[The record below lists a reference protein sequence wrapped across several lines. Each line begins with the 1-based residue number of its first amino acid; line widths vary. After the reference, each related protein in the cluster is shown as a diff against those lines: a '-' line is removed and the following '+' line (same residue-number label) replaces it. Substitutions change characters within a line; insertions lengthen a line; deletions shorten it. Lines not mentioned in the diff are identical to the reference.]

1 VPDTRRRLL
10 DGALTTIRTHGVAG
24 ASARSIAAAAGVNQA
39 LIFYHFGSVDGLVA
53 EACRSASAVRVAQ
66 FRDRLTGVRSFGE
79 LLATGRELHAE
90 ERALGNVRVLAQVL
104 AGAQGDDQLAG
115 TAAASLRLWT
125 AELAPVL
132 DRLLADSPLRDLV
145 DVPALTTAVA
155 AAFIGLELFE
165 AVDPAGATAALDT
178 LGRLAVLVD
187 AVDELDPVARRML
200 RRKLARSAPAAGRA
214 GRRSAAR

>member
-1 VPDTRRRLL
+1 M
-10 DGALTTIRTHGVAG
+10 AG
-24 ASARSIAAAAGVNQA
+24 ASARGIAAAAGVNQG

-53 EACRSASAVRVAQ
+53 EACRTASAARAAQ
-66 FRDRLTGVRSFGE
+66 FRDRLTAVRSFGE
-79 LLATGRELHAE
+79 LLAAGRDLHAE

-104 AGAQGDDQLAG
+104 AGAQGDAVLAD
-115 TAAASLRLWT
+115 TAAASMRLWT

-165 AVDPAGATAALDT
+165 AVDPAGAAAALDT
-178 LGRLAVLVD
+178 LERLAILVD
-187 AVDELDPVARRML
+187 AVDDLDPVARRML
-200 RRKLARSAPAAGRA
+200 RRKLARSPAPAGARA
-214 GRRSAAR
+214 GRRSATR